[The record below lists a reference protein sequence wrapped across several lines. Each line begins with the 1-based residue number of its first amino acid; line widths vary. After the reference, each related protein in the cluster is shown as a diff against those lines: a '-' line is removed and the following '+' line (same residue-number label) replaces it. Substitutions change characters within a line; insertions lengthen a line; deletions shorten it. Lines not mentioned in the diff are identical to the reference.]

1 MNDEKK
7 TYDLTVLLK
16 KEDQS
21 LVEKLIKKHS
31 GENLFNIQPFTKVN
45 LAYPI
50 KGENQAFMAAISFL
64 MEPLAVGELERE
76 LRTDSQIFRY
86 LLLKLKKSKTGVVDR
101 KITSP
106 PAGGNKYL
114 NKTSRRVSQD
124 ERRGDEKKYKNDKS
138 ELFTSNEAL
147 ERKIKEISE

>member
-1 MNDEKK
+1 MMNNEKK

-86 LLLKLKKSKTGVVDR
+86 LLLKKSKTGVVDR

-114 NKTSRRVSQD
+114 NKTGRRVSQD
-124 ERRGDEKKYKNDKS
+124 KRRGGEKKYKDDKS

-147 ERKIKEISE
+147 ERKIKEINE

>member
-7 TYDLTVLLK
+7 IYDLTVLLK

-31 GENLFNIQPFTKVN
+31 GENLFDIQPFTKVN

-50 KGENQAFMAAISFL
+50 KGENQAFMAAIGFS
-64 MEPLAVGELERE
+64 MEPLAVVEFEHE

-86 LLLKLKKSKTGVVDR
+86 LLLKKSKTKVVDR

-114 NKTSRRVSQD
+114 SKTGRRVSQD
-124 ERRGDEKKYKNDKS
+124 ERPGGEKKYKDNKS